1 MGAEPKLIKSAH
13 LSVGA
18 IIMNDKNEILM
29 IDRLKKPFGWACPA
43 GHLDEGEDPKT
54 AIKREVKEETGLDAS
69 FAWDIGLSVQ
79 EVLSMP
85 QETCS
90 RGVDLHL
97 WMVFRVEADGELIF
111 KADEVKEIKWI
122 PIDDIN
128 KLILEPAWAF
138 ILNRF
143 FKKTSH

>member
-18 IIMNDKNEILM
+18 IILNDNNEILM

-43 GHLDEGEDPKT
+43 GHLDEGEDPEI
-54 AIKREVKEETGLDAS
+54 AVIREVKEETGLTVD
-69 FAWDIGLSVQ
+69 FVYDIGLTLQ

-97 WMVFRVEADGELIF
+97 WTVYQVQAYGNLIF
-111 KADEVKEIKWI
+111 KDDEVKEIKWV
-122 PIDDIN
+122 PIDEVHLLN
-128 KLILEPAWAF
+128 LEPAWKF
-138 ILNRF
+138 ILDKFTGR
-143 FKKTSH
+143 

>member
-43 GHLDEGEDPKT
+43 GHLDEGEDPET
-54 AIKREVKEETGLDAS
+54 AVIREVQEETGLTVD
-69 FAWDIGLSVQ
+69 FVHDIGLTLQ

-97 WMVFRVEADGELIF
+97 WTVYQVQAYGNLIF
-111 KADEVKEIKWI
+111 KDDEVKEIKWV
-122 PIDDIN
+122 PMVDVH
-128 KLILEPAWAF
+128 KLKLEPAWEY
-138 ILNRF
+138 ILNKFIDR
-143 FKKTSH
+143 

>member
-18 IIMNDKNEILM
+18 IIINDDNEILM
-29 IDRLKKPFGWACPA
+29 IDRLKKPFGWACPS
-43 GHLDEGEDPKT
+43 GHLDEGEDPET
-54 AIKREVKEETGLDAS
+54 AVIREVEEETGLTVD
-69 FAWDIGLSVQ
+69 FVHDIGLTVQ

-97 WMVFRVEADGELIF
+97 WTVYQVQVYGKLIF

-122 PIDDIN
+122 PIN
-128 KLILEPAWAF
+128 EVHLLNLEPAWKF
-138 ILNRF
+138 ILDKFTGR
-143 FKKTSH
+143 

>member
-1 MGAEPKLIKSAH
+1 MGVEPKLIKSAH

-43 GHLDEGEDPKT
+43 GHLDEGEDPET
-54 AIKREVKEETGLDAS
+54 AVIREVQEETGLTVD
-69 FAWDIGLSVQ
+69 FVYDIGLTLQ
-79 EVLSMP
+79 EVLKMP

-97 WMVFRVEADGELIF
+97 WTVYQVEAYGELIF

-122 PIDDIN
+122 PIDEVHLLN
-128 KLILEPAWAF
+128 LEPAWKF
-138 ILNRF
+138 ILDKFTGR
-143 FKKTSH
+143 